1 MSISLDV
8 FNVARVEVWA
18 YSLSLESVGGQGLA
32 HYQKLVFFDG
42 DNGEIGN
49 VTLFLA
55 QPLAAIA
62 IGDCSR
68 LDGFQAPAI
77 VAPVALPTPAPQLLS
92 QVSGF

>member
-8 FNVARVEVWA
+8 FNVARVEVLA
-18 YSLSLESVGGQGLA
+18 YSLSLESAGGQGLA
-32 HYQKLVFFDG
+32 HYQKLVFFDD
-42 DNGEIGN
+42 DNCEIGD

-68 LDGFQAPAI
+68 LDGFQAPVT
-77 VAPVALPTPAPQLLS
+77 VAPAAFPTPALQLLS